1 MGRVIRHILDWSA
14 ALILAWFFGLAAV
27 LKLMSPVDFANQ
39 ITGFDLSPLF
49 MVAPAAIMLPGVE
62 LCAALALLIPP
73 LRSSAAIL
81 ISGLLIIF
89 ILAALS
95 VIARGLDVPCGCFGP
110 SGRMVGWTL
119 VFQDLGLL
127 FASMWLLV
135 PVGHA
140 RLQSNPSNQVKSK
153 SETQ

>member
-1 MGRVIRHILDWSA
+1 MGRVIRFILDWSA
-14 ALILAWFFGLAAV
+14 ALVLAWFFGLAAV
-27 LKLMSPVDFANQ
+27 LKLTGPIDFADQ

-49 MVAPAAIMLPGVE
+49 LVAPAAIMLPGVE

-73 LRSSAAIL
+73 FRRSAAL
-81 ISGLLIIF
+81 LLSSLLIVF

-127 FASMWLLV
+127 FASLWLLV
-135 PVGHA
+135 PTGHV
-140 RLQSNPSNQVKSK
+140 RLQSNPSTPIEPK
-153 SETQ
+153 